1 LTVGTVTEDFSEEV
15 AAGLVIEQSVLAGNE
30 VAQGTSI
37 WMTSKQ
43 KVLKKLKNLK
53 FRQTIIIDRTK
64 KGTYPL
70 TITLPNDKDNVSVI
84 VQRVTDIGIE

>member
-37 WMTSKQ
+37 LDDSKQ
-43 KVLKKLKNLK
+43 
-53 FRQTIIIDRTK
+53 R
-64 KGTYPL
+64 P
-70 TITLPNDKDNVSVI
+70 
-84 VQRVTDIGIE
+84 